1 MNNSVLRSWAM
12 ARSILVAL
20 CLLAVMAAAS
30 VTEVSAQTRAR
41 IAVLSEEG
49 FPAVDG
55 VSMADKDVRQ
65 ALAGYQVRF
74 LSASSLVSEL
84 DLNKFDLLITPYGSA
99 FPKEIGTVL
108 LTYLR
113 AGGHWINLGGTPL
126 SVPVRRRDKVWVK
139 EPRQVQFHKLLG
151 ITQSFPVPGSAAAS
165 TVANTGL
172 EETTDLLQQFSANE
186 VYELYVRFTSTKDFP
201 GEDGTAGQRDAIL
214 RPLVW
219 NLDKEGWKVSAP
231 LICIDRLEGEFAGGR
246 WVLANFNG
254 ALTTQGLRTLVRIA
268 LEPAGQ
274 LAVRPS
280 FACYRDGEIPT
291 FSISLR
297 HPGAEG
303 IPDKKVALTV
313 TTGSGSEVVRVD
325 TVLTGDG
332 AIATA
337 EITPPLAH
345 ALPPGLYTVQVE
357 QTGPGT
363 NGILKATNGF
373 WVYDKALMAGGQP
386 FTAGGTYLMRDGKPY
401 PVTGTTYMASDV
413 ARKFLLEPNPAQWNT
428 DFAAMKKAGIN
439 MVRTG
444 LWTAWKNLM
453 LDVGTPNE
461 AALRSLDAF
470 VLTARKYDI
479 PVIFTFFAFLPETW
493 GGVNAYLDP
502 RSVSAQRQFLSLI
515 AQRYGM
521 VNDLIWDLINEP
533 SFCNPDALWSCRPN
547 YDSFERSAWKNW
559 LDAKYSPAVLQEA
572 WRLAP
577 DEAFSLPTFND
588 FADVNIFDDRRPF
601 KVIDYR
607 LFAQDMFRRWIG
619 EMTTALRSNG
629 NPNQLITVGQ
639 DEAGTNDSPNNQFM
653 GDDLGFTSV
662 HNWWANDDLVWDNI
676 VTTVPGIPNLV
687 EETGVMFYEKM
698 DGSAWRTE
706 EEAANLLERK
716 LGISIGAGGAG
727 FVEWIWNINPFM
739 KSDNEATIGL
749 FRVDGTLKPE
759 CARVR
764 QYAGFFNRNRQWME
778 GKQDADVLLVL
789 PHSNMFSTRNSAT
802 EATRQSVRA
811 LSYYLNIP
819 VQAVSEYRLDGLKR
833 RPPVLIVP
841 SPGMFKQSAWESLLK
856 FAREGSTV
864 VISGPFDA
872 DEHRL
877 PIDRSARLGIKA
889 SVRPVTEEEPVD
901 IGGRTVVARYRN
913 LKIQRLEKS
922 ILDAGAQVVVR
933 NIGKGRIIWS
943 PLPLESADNIEPT
956 VAFYQFALR
965 AANVSSPCS
974 CSTGTPSIAV
984 LPLVFKNAVLY
995 TFISETDRD
1004 VATTLTHRASGTTIN
1019 VTVPAQRTVL
1029 LFVERATG
1037 RIIDRF

>member
-1 MNNSVLRSWAM
+1 MTMKNSVLRFRAM
-12 ARSILVAL
+12 ASL
-20 CLLAVMAAAS
+20 CLFAVIAAAS
-30 VTEVSAQTRAR
+30 VTGVSAQTRAR
-41 IAVLSEEG
+41 IAVLSEDG

-55 VSMADKDVRQ
+55 VSIADKDVRQ
-65 ALAGYQVRF
+65 ALTGYPVRF
-74 LSASSLVSEL
+74 LSAQSLASEL
-84 DLNKFDLLITPYGSA
+84 DTNKFDLLVTPYGSA
-99 FPKEIGTVL
+99 FPKEIANAL

-126 SVPVRRRDKVWVK
+126 SVPVHRSDNRWVK
-139 EPRQVQFHKLLG
+139 ESRQAQFHKLLG

-165 TVANTGL
+165 TAANTDLG
-172 EETTDLLQQFSANE
+172 ETTDLLHQYSANE
-186 VYELYVRFTSTKDFP
+186 VYECYVRFTSTKDFP

-219 NLDKEGWKVSAP
+219 GLNKEGWKVSAP
-231 LICIDRLEGEFAGGR
+231 FVCIDRLEGEFAGGR

-254 ALTTQGLRTLVRIA
+254 TLTAQGLRTLVRIA
-268 LEPAGQ
+268 LAPAGQ

-280 FACYRDGEIPT
+280 FACYRGGEIPS
-291 FSISLR
+291 FFISLR
-297 HPGAEG
+297 YPNVKGTTNNN
-303 IPDKKVALTV
+303 VALTV
-313 TTGSGSEVVRVD
+313 TTGSGSEVIRMD

-337 EITPPLAH
+337 EMTPPLAH
-345 ALPPGLYTVQVE
+345 ALPPGLYTVQVKLAG
-357 QTGPGT
+357 TKT

-373 WVYDKALMAGGQP
+373 WVYDKTLLAGGKP
-386 FTAGGTYLMRDGKPY
+386 FTTGGTYLMRDNKPY

-413 ARKFLLEPNPAQWNT
+413 ARKFLLEPNPAQWNR
-428 DFAAMKKAGIN
+428 DFAAMRQAGIN

-461 AALRSLDAF
+461 PALRSLDAF
-470 VLTARKYDI
+470 ILTARTYDI
-479 PVIFTFFAFLPETW
+479 PVIFTFFAFLPESW

-547 YDSFERSAWKNW
+547 YDSFEQAAWRNW
-559 LDAKYSPAVLQEA
+559 LNAKYSPADLQEA
-572 WRLAP
+572 WRLTP
-577 DEAFSLPTFND
+577 DEAFSLPTFDD
-588 FADVNIFDDRRPF
+588 FADVNIFDNRRPF

-607 LFAQDMFRRWIG
+607 LFAQDMFRQWIG

-629 NPNQLITVGQ
+629 NADQLITVGQ

-653 GDDLGFTSV
+653 GDALGFTSV

-727 FVEWIWNINPFM
+727 FIEWIWNINPFM

-759 CARVR
+759 FTRVR
-764 QYAGFFNRNRQWME
+764 QYSAFFNRNRQWMK
-778 GKQDADVLLVL
+778 GRQDADVLLVL

-802 EATRQSVRA
+802 EATKRSVRA
-811 LSYYLNIP
+811 LSYYLHIP

-841 SPGMFKQSAWESLLK
+841 SPGMLKQSVWESLLK
-856 FAREGSTV
+856 LAREGSTV

-889 SVRPVTEEEPVD
+889 SIRPVMEEEPVD
-901 IGGRTVVARYRN
+901 IGGRSLVARYRN

-922 ILDAGAQVVVR
+922 VPDAGAKVIVR
-933 NIGKGRIIWS
+933 NTGRGQIVWS

-956 VAFYQFALR
+956 VAFYQFAMH
-965 AANVSSPCS
+965 AAKVTSPCS
-974 CSTGTPSIAV
+974 LSTGAPSIAV
-984 LPLVFKNAVLY
+984 LPLVFNNAVLY
-995 TFISETDRD
+995 TFISETDQD
-1004 VATTLTHRASGTTIN
+1004 VATTLTHRESGTTIN
-1019 VTVPAQRTVL
+1019 VTIPAQRTLLIFVDRKTGKVL
-1029 LFVERATG
+1029 ATS
-1037 RIIDRF
+1037 DS